1 MTSIKFFREDR
12 LDIYC
17 VIGKMEFLFPKN
29 MALLFVRKMKNDLP
43 EYIQIFPK
51 NNIFSVTG
59 KDNMSFLV
67 NTLLLFG

>member
-1 MTSIKFFREDR
+1 
-12 LDIYC
+12 
-17 VIGKMEFLFPKN
+17 MEFLFPKN
-29 MALLFVRKMKNDLP
+29 MALLFVRKMKNDLL